1 MRPRTAR
8 GQQSGGPR
16 RYAVRFLANLRRR
29 PAPVRPVRAAQLR
42 ALTALLDEA
51 VAAQTP
57 ADRVVAACG
66 EPGPLSGQTAQEAGR
81 QCMALHRLHA
91 RMRDLPL
98 TESDLVR
105 VQEYAGRLLAYD
117 QWMLREAMD
126 LAFPTNP
133 HPTGE
138 AARLH
143 LNGLGR
149 PADDLRRLRDALR
162 FECDG
167 EPAGPGR

>member
-1 MRPRTAR
+1 MRPRTEP
-8 GQQSGGPR
+8 GQQPGRPR

-29 PAPVRPVRAAQLR
+29 PAPVRPARAAQLR

-57 ADRVVAACG
+57 ADLVVAACG

-81 QCMALHRLHA
+81 QCMVLHRLHA

-98 TESDLVR
+98 TESDLVE

-143 LNGLGR
+143 LNGLGK
-149 PADDLRRLRDALR
+149 PADELRRLRDTLL
-162 FECDG
+162 FECDR
-167 EPAGPGR
+167 GPDGTGR